1 MNVAAIQSDIVWEDP
16 QANFE
21 RLAPRI
27 AAAAQA
33 GAELVVLPEMFA
45 CGFSMNTASVRE
57 PPDGPT
63 PRFLHRMAEEHGIW
77 ICGSF
82 PQLAT
87 PTAER
92 PHNTLLLAGP
102 GGVAHRYHKIHPFS
116 LAREHEHYQAGAE
129 PLTVPVHGVRVTF
142 FICYDLRFADEFW
155 DTARHTDAYVV
166 VANWPDR
173 RREHWRTL
181 LRARA
186 IENQAYVVGVNR
198 VGTGNDLEYGGD
210 SAIIDPWGEI
220 LVEARKDATILLAE
234 IDPSRTA
241 DARDKLPVMRDR
253 R

>member
-1 MNVAAIQSDIVWEDP
+1 MNVAAIQSDIAWESP

-21 RLAPRI
+21 RLAPLI
-27 AAAAQA
+27 ARAARA

-45 CGFSMNTASVRE
+45 CGFSMNTASIRE
-57 PPDGPT
+57 PADGPT
-63 PRFLHRMAEEHGIW
+63 AGFLARMAAEHRLW

-82 PQLAT
+82 PELGAG
-87 PTAER
+87 AER

-102 GGVAHRYHKIHPFS
+102 GGEAHRYHKIHPFS
-116 LAREHEHYQAGAE
+116 LAREHEHYQAGTE
-129 PLTVPVHGVRVTF
+129 FLTVPIHGVRVTF

-155 DTARHTDAYVV
+155 HTAQRTDAYVV
-166 VANWPDR
+166 VANWPER

-198 VGTGNDLEYGGD
+198 VGAGDGLEYAGD

-220 LVEARKDATILLAE
+220 LIEARKDQTVLLGA
-234 IDPSRTA
+234 IDAARVA
-241 DARDKLPVMRDR
+241 DARARLPFLPDR